1 MTQIMEIRCTHTYQL
16 NTVYAGDRRSDRGER
31 NELQISA
38 NFEKDYGLALSTCL
52 KVYFIICSPFSSK
65 CLMMMMLMMTTMMMM
80 M

>member
-52 KVYFIICSPFSSK
+52 KVYLIISSQFSSK
-65 CLMMMMLMMTTMMMM
+65 CLMMMMICMMMLMMR
-80 M
+80 